1 MHAVVADF
9 VFHNCV
15 CGCGSARVPSPI
27 ACLERH
33 SEHNPVTQGEL
44 LISQERDVL
53 GSAGF
58 TRGQSLN
65 DGRGLLR
72 TGFFVL
78 DCG

>member
-1 MHAVVADF
+1 MWLRER
-9 VFHNCV
+9 
-15 CGCGSARVPSPI
+15 ARVLSPI
-27 ACLERH
+27 ACLARH

-58 TRGQSLN
+58 TRGQARN

-72 TGFFVL
+72 TGFFAGL
-78 DCG
+78 WIK